1 MTVSFARDVVYH
13 LIMLKLTILCLLLA
27 GCAAGSTADLLSEP
41 RESVPEPQR
50 PAPAPVDAGGT
61 DAGHVTCVL
70 VRSIVGGDCVLDEY
84 KCDDGS
90 YRLDGRCYPPA
101 WEVPWKNL
109 PDPPSRP

>member
-1 MTVSFARDVVYH
+1 
-13 LIMLKLTILCLLLA
+13 MLKLTILCLLLA
-27 GCAAGSTADLLSEP
+27 GCAAGSTADLSEP